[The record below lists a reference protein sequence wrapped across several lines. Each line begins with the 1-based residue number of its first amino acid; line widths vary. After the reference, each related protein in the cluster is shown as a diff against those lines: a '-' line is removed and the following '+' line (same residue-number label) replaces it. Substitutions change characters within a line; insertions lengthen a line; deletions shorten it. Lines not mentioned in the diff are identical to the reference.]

1 LTGFS
6 AESKAMLDPE
16 LLADAK
22 KQNLDITP
30 TSGEELEGL
39 AKRVMASQE
48 PEVVE
53 RVKKLLGD

>member
-1 LTGFS
+1 M
-6 AESKAMLDPE
+6 KAMLDPE

-39 AKRVMASQE
+39 AKRVMASQA

-53 RVKKLLGD
+53 RVKKLLGE